1 MIWKHKGSRKDAAS
15 NIISK
20 IVRPLFESH
29 RVRVVVGTNLAA
41 AIVIVRSLGPI
52 GGNISTEPVEI
63 AVLSQD
69 DVKVITEKTFRF
81 PIDETRGYSQG
92 FRQFHPGVDIRVS
105 IGSDIH
111 PVAAGTVTEV
121 EMGKVGYGH
130 RVVVQ
135 HDGGMWT
142 LYAHMDKVSVKVGDQ
157 VTKQS
162 VLGTVGLTGWTT
174 GPHLHFEVHSDKGA
188 FDPKLILPE
197 LEEKHEEG

>member
-1 MIWKHKGSRKDAAS
+1 M
-15 NIISK
+15 
-20 IVRPLFESH
+20 
-29 RVRVVVGTNLAA
+29 GTNLAA

-92 FRQFHPGVDIRVS
+92 FRQFHPGVDIRVAL
-105 IGSDIH
+105 GSDIH
-111 PVAAGTVTEV
+111 SVATGTVTEV
-121 EMGKVGYGH
+121 EMSKVGYGH
-130 RVVVQ
+130 QVVVQ

-142 LYAHMDKVSVKVGDQ
+142 LYAHMDEVFVKVGDQ

-174 GPHLHFEVHSDKGA
+174 GPHLHFEAHTKNGA
-188 FDPKLILPE
+188 VNPKQILPDSQ
-197 LEEKHEEG
+197 